1 MFDCSPDAE
10 RWIIYALECLPAD
23 VLDEYQNALAFV
35 CMDTSDGRRL
45 TPAFREQRD
54 IIVLSER
61 IVPRGYAVETE
72 RRVRYFVFVVL
83 HEIAHAVRQHQ
94 PPNEISEHENA
105 TQEAEAH
112 ALAFQWFNN
121 YIRERNHPDLLEF
134 GEEELTEAQEANQ
147 RAMRAAL
154 G

>member
-1 MFDCSPDAE
+1 MARILEELVFDWSPDAR

-23 VLDEYQNALAFV
+23 ILDGYQNRLAFV

-45 TPAFREQRD
+45 TPAFCKGRN

-94 PPNEISEHENA
+94 PPNEISAEENA
-105 TQEAEAH
+105 
-112 ALAFQWFNN
+112 
-121 YIRERNHPDLLEF
+121 
-134 GEEELTEAQEANQ
+134 
-147 RAMRAAL
+147 
-154 G
+154 